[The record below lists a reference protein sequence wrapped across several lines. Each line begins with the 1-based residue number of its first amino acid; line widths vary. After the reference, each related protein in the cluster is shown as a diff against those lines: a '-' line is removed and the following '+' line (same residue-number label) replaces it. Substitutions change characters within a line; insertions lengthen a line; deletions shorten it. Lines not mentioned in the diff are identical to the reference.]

1 LAYWDW
7 CVQFLK
13 PKNMN
18 KKTKIADSL
27 IELSTAPQN
36 LSIEIVTYQN
46 GEIIR
51 TSKGVSYTEKIER
64 QFNELRFNFEI
75 DSTIQWSKQIGKFI
89 DVLLASNKLKIATN
103 KIYTNKLDLNFEIHF
118 NGKTFNGSQF
128 LQVKP
133 NFFNSA
139 TNLNKFYIGLT
150 LFFGS
155 LTGEFEAFSYSK
167 VSFTDAVNGTNK
179 VTEKTYNKSEAH
191 KIGHKPLKLELI
203 NLN

>member
-1 LAYWDW
+1 
-7 CVQFLK
+7 
-13 PKNMN
+13 MN
-18 KKTKIADSL
+18 KKTTKVESL
-27 IELSTAPQN
+27 NCSNATQKN
-36 LSIEIVTYQN
+36 LSIEIVTYQQ

-51 TSKGVSYTEKIER
+51 TLKGQTYTDKIER
-64 QFNELRFNFEI
+64 QFNELRFSFEI
-75 DSTIQWSKQIGKFI
+75 DNTIQWSKQIGKFI

-103 KIYTNKLDLNFEIHF
+103 KIYTNKLNLNFEIHF
-118 NGKTFNGSQF
+118 NGKTFEGSQF

-139 TNLNKFYIGLT
+139 SNLNKFYVGLT

-155 LTGEFEAFSYSK
+155 LTGEFETFSYTK
-167 VSFTDAVNGTNK
+167 VSFKDAINGTNK
-179 VTEKTYNKSEAH
+179 VTEKSYNKAEAH

>member
-1 LAYWDW
+1 
-7 CVQFLK
+7 
-13 PKNMN
+13 MN
-18 KKTKIADSL
+18 KKTQKAESS
-27 IELSTAPQN
+27 IELNTAQKN
-36 LSIEIVTYQN
+36 LSIEIVTYQQ

-51 TSKGVSYTEKIER
+51 TIKGVSYTEKIER
-64 QFNELRFNFEI
+64 EYNELRFSFEI

-118 NGKTFNGSQF
+118 NGKTFEGSQF

-139 TNLNKFYIGLT
+139 TNLNKFYVGLT

-155 LTGEFEAFSYSK
+155 LTGEFETFSYSK
-167 VSFTDAVNGTNK
+167 VSFTDAVNGINK

>member
-1 LAYWDW
+1 
-7 CVQFLK
+7 
-13 PKNMN
+13 MN
-18 KKTKIADSL
+18 KKTQKGESL
-27 IELSTAPQN
+27 IELSTPQKN
-36 LSIEIVTYQN
+36 LSIEIVTYQE
-46 GEIIR
+46 GEFLR
-51 TSKGVSYTEKIER
+51 KVKNVTFTEKVER
-64 QFNELRFNFEI
+64 QNNELTFSFDI

-118 NGKTFNGSQF
+118 NGKTFEGSQF

-139 TNLNKFYIGLT
+139 TNLNKFYVGLT

-155 LTGEFEAFSYSK
+155 LTGEFETFSYSK
-167 VSFTDAVNGTNK
+167 INFTDAVNGKNK
-179 VTEKTYNKSEAH
+179 VTEKTYNKAEAH

>member
-1 LAYWDW
+1 
-7 CVQFLK
+7 
-13 PKNMN
+13 MN
-18 KKTKIADSL
+18 KKTKIADSS

-51 TSKGVSYTEKIER
+51 TLKGQTYTEKIER
-64 QFNELRFNFEI
+64 EFNELRFNFEI
-75 DSTIQWSKQIGKFI
+75 DNTIQWSKQIGKFI

-118 NGKTFNGSQF
+118 NGKTFNGAQF

-133 NFFNSA
+133 NFFNSS

-155 LTGEFEAFSYSK
+155 LTGEFETFSYSK

-179 VTEKTYNKSEAH
+179 VTEKTYNKAEAH